1 MSLIGKNMKGL
12 MTPNDVMN
20 VGSGAVTPWNPG
32 DNSEIRTRQV
42 EQKHRNFSK
51 QEVQDLR
58 VQAANRSAQ
67 SKLNRQAYKS
77 LRKIE
82 HSDGADQV
90 SFRGYQTTVAKVAA
104 AKKGA
109 DVAKT
114 QVLHGLTPAY
124 AKMGYSLGASATEAQ
139 TRVREL
145 QATYQEV
152 NQRWG

>member
-1 MSLIGKNMKGL
+1 MSVLGKNMKGL

-82 HSDGADQV
+82 HADGADQV
-90 SFRGYQTTVAKVAA
+90 SFRGYQTTVAKVTAG
-104 AKKGA
+104 KKGA
-109 DVAKT
+109 DVAKAT
-114 QVLHGLTPAY
+114 VLHGLTPAY
-124 AKMGYSLGASATEAQ
+124 AKMGYTLGAAANEAQ
-139 TRVREL
+139 VRVQEL
-145 QATYQEV
+145 QATYHQV